1 VIKYGEKTV
10 TQHYAETK
18 ECDKCHKVYDV
29 DDDCLEA
36 QEFHHI
42 RFTGGYASVFGDEA
56 TIECDLCQRCLK
68 ELIGDI
74 CRVVD

>member
-1 VIKYGEKTV
+1 MIKYQKRKV
-10 TQHYAETK
+10 TTHVAESV

-29 DDDCLEA
+29 DADCFEA

-42 RFTGGYASVFGDEA
+42 RFTGGYASVFGDVA

-74 CRVVD
+74 CRVVE